1 MAWHDTFIS
10 YSHQSRQVTEP
21 TKKWFR
27 NPGSF
32 IWVPSLKCSPSSPSS
47 PPEGKRNDPAW
58 WQVVSVG
65 HSQTASTTADGK
77 LLGRLSSCVPDREQR
92 QYYEAPADLARLS
105 GTWAFF
111 LLCLEHSLDFPE
123 AGRVGGGAPRIPQS
137 VPPIQVLGP
146 PGDSP
151 SSGLV
156 CPLLELQPKKWER
169 QVLIPSHSIDKD
181 RITVINTLIRKK
193 NRDFLATDSQGH
205 LDLQGSNLSLNLG
218 EPWSD
223 SRAPLQEGLQGL
235 NFSDS
240 SPSSLFGVL
249 SFPK

>member
-1 MAWHDTFIS
+1 MTGCECRPFTDCQYHSWWKAVGALVQLCAWQRTKAVLWS
-10 YSHQSRQVTEP
+10 ASRLGQTLRHLSILP
-21 TKKWFR
+21 
-27 NPGSF
+27 P
-32 IWVPSLKCSPSSPSS
+32 VP
-47 PPEGKRNDPAW
+47 R
-58 WQVVSVG
+58 
-65 HSQTASTTADGK
+65 T
-77 LLGRLSSCVPDREQR
+77 
-92 QYYEAPADLARLS
+92 LS
-105 GTWAFF
+105 GLPWGG
-111 LLCLEHSLDFPE
+111 
-123 AGRVGGGAPRIPQS
+123 AGGGGAPRIPQS